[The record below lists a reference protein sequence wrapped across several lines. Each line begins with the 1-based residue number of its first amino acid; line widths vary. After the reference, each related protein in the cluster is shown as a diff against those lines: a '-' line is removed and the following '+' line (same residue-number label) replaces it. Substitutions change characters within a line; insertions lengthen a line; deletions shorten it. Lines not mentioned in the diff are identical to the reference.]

1 MAFAPSRRRAGCAV
15 TVTEVTLP
23 INARVILQYRS
34 RDSQA
39 TYEEARDYFVRAE
52 ALDPGFWKANQLY
65 LGISESRLGHT

>member
-1 MAFAPSRRRAGCAV
+1 M
-15 TVTEVTLP
+15 
-23 INARVILQYRS
+23 ILQYRS